1 MSKAVRAMTMKSMM
15 SVLFSLFFLLGFSLP
30 AHAQTTPSK
39 KVNPAGA
46 GKTPTKQARP
56 AEPEVKE
63 VSGMSIMGNND
74 APKSLYIVP
83 WKSSELGSET
93 EFKSSLLNED
103 LMPVDK
109 PVFQRELDFHALSN
123 SPPNSR

>member
-1 MSKAVRAMTMKSMM
+1 MKRMT
-15 SVLFSLFFLLGFSLP
+15 SVLFSLLLLLGCSLP
-30 AHAQTTPSK
+30 AIAQTAPSEKMKSAEAK
-39 KVNPAGA
+39 KTLAKHA
-46 GKTPTKQARP
+46 KP

-93 EFKSSLLNED
+93 EFKSSLLEED
-103 LMPVDK
+103 LVPVDK
-109 PVFQRELDFHALSN
+109 PVFQRELDFYALSN
-123 SPPNSR
+123 GPQPSR